1 MGLGGLSIP
10 SMDTK
15 KEVTVSGPIFTS
27 KDIEGWMTDGN
38 SVSSDICA
46 LLVGDPKTGKTGMA
60 LDCRTEEEKKA
71 GMKIVCIELNSDNG
85 CKLNKKA
92 FHKDDPSII
101 VIDPREFSINEVTGD
116 WEFDYIQTMAKIKA
130 FLMYVKQ
137 NLGKLNLKA
146 IVFDG
151 GDVFLSEICENQ
163 MRMDEHIDVSGGV
176 KMTFWKKRNKY
187 FYDVMNLLFTIDVD
201 KYIIIHFKD
210 EFETNKRIYSIQKDF
225 PDKMHNILEFR
236 KDPKTNKFYVKVTD
250 DRRDKPSIL
259 NQEFCLMENDAA
271 TGKRIWHGFKL

>member
-1 MGLGGLSIP
+1 MALGLSIP
-10 SMDTK
+10 NIDIK
-15 KEVTVSGPIFTS
+15 KEVTMSGPIFTS
-27 KDIEGWMTDGN
+27 KDIEGWMAEGE
-38 SVSSDICA
+38 SIKSDICA

-71 GMKIVCIELNSDNG
+71 GMKIICIELNSDNG
-85 CKLNKKA
+85 CKLNKKT
-92 FHKDDPSII
+92 FHSDDPSII

-201 KYIIIHFKD
+201 KYIITHFKEEMD
-210 EFETNKRIYSIQKDF
+210 TKKKIYSIQKDF
-225 PDKMHNILEFR
+225 PDKMHQIIEFK
-236 KDPKTNKFYVKVTD
+236 KDPKTNKHYAKITD
-250 DRRDKPSIL
+250 DRRNKPALL
-259 NQEFCLMENDAA
+259 NQDILIMEITD
-271 TGKRIWHGFKL
+271 GKKIWHGLKL